1 MALQNRMEL
10 QYRQEMTINPR
21 LYQAMDLLQMP
32 LLDLQVHLKQEL
44 LVNPFLELAEES
56 EEGVE
61 TTEEASAEESGEEG
75 EEELPEDS
83 KAEDVKEEL
92 SEPEEDEDD
101 QDVSSGEDAPVA
113 EDDESS
119 SDDYSEDG
127 DLTTKTQEDV
137 NWDEILDENNF
148 DYDNFVQ
155 EVDDREFYEKAP
167 SNGRSLYEYLTEQLV
182 LLKLDENQRRIG
194 EEIIGDINDDG
205 YLTSSVSEIAFRLR
219 MEEAEVEHVLG
230 LIQSLEP
237 LGVGA
242 RDLRECLLIQ
252 LREKDQEDSLVFK
265 LVSEYFEQLSK
276 RHWQEIAKAT
286 SLSLKEIQDAADEIA
301 HLEPKPGRLYSSG
314 KDDNYVVPDLIVEK
328 VEGEYMVYV
337 NDSNLPRLRLSRAY
351 KEIARNRKNFSGEAK
366 DFIYNK
372 LNSANWLIQAI
383 EQRKQTMLKVMR
395 YIVDKQREFFEHGI
409 SHLKP
414 LTLREV
420 SEAISMHESTISRVT
435 NDKYCQTPR
444 GVFQLKFF
452 FSVGLASDTGE
463 DVSARGIKDKIAKMI
478 ENEDSSKPLTDQEIV
493 ARLKEDGLQI
503 ARRTVAKYRDQMGIL
518 PARMRKRV

>member
-1 MALQNRMEL
+1 MALQHRMEL

-32 LLDLQVHLKQEL
+32 LLDLQLHLKQEL
-44 LVNPFLELAEES
+44 MVNPFLELIEES

-61 TTEEASAEESGEEG
+61 TTDVEAEEDSREEG
-75 EEELPEDS
+75 EEKLPEDPRV
-83 KAEDVKEEL
+83 EDSKEE
-92 SEPEEDEDD
+92 SSGQDDD
-101 QDVSSGEDAPVA
+101 QDVSFGEDNPVA
-113 EDDESS
+113 EDVESS
-119 SDDYSEDG
+119 IDKYSEGG
-127 DLTTKTQEDV
+127 DLTTKTQEVV
-137 NWDEILDENNF
+137 NWDKILEENNF
-148 DYDNFVQ
+148 DYDNFAQ

-167 SNGRSLYEYLTEQLV
+167 SDGRSLYEYLTEQLV

-219 MEEAEVEHVLG
+219 MEEAEVEQVLG
-230 LIQSLEP
+230 FVQTLEP

-242 RDLRECLLIQ
+242 RDLKECLLIQ
-252 LREKDQEDSLVFK
+252 LREKGWEDSLVCK

-286 SLSLKEIQDAADEIA
+286 GLSLKKIQDAADEIA

-337 NDSNLPRLRLSRAY
+337 NDSNFPRLRLNRAY
-351 KEIARNRKNFSGEAK
+351 QEIARDRKNFTGK
-366 DFIYNK
+366 TKNFIYNK

-395 YIVDKQREFFEHGI
+395 YIVNKQRGFFEHGI
-409 SHLKP
+409 SQLKP

-420 SEAISMHESTISRVT
+420 SEAIDMHESTISRVT
-435 NDKYCQTPR
+435 SDKYCQTPR

-493 ARLKEDGLQI
+493 ARLKEGGLRI

>member
-61 TTEEASAEESGEEG
+61 TTDVEAAEDTPEEG
-75 EEELPEDS
+75 AEQSPEDS
-83 KAEDVKEEL
+83 KAEDFED
-92 SEPEEDEDD
+92 SIPEPEDN
-101 QDVSSGEDAPVA
+101 QDVSAVEDNPVA
-113 EDDESS
+113 PDDESLPE
-119 SDDYSEDG
+119 DYSEDG
-127 DLTTKTQEDV
+127 DLTTKTQEDI
-137 NWDEILDENNF
+137 NWDEILEENNF

-182 LLKLDENQRRIG
+182 LLKLDESQRRIG
-194 EEIIGDINDDG
+194 EEMIGDINDDG
-205 YLTSSVSEIAFRLR
+205 YLTSSVSEIGFRLR
-219 MEEAEVEHVLG
+219 VDEAQVEHVLG
-230 LIQSLEP
+230 LVQTLEP

-242 RDLRECLLIQ
+242 RDLKECLLIQ
-252 LREKDQEDSLVFK
+252 LREKGQDESLVFK

-276 RHWQEIAKAT
+276 RHWQDIAKST
-286 SLSLKEIQDAADEIA
+286 GLSLKEVQDAADEIA

-314 KDDNYVVPDLIVEK
+314 KDENYVIPDLVVEK
-328 VEGEYMVYV
+328 IEGVYMVYV
-337 NDSNLPRLRLSRAY
+337 NDSNLPRLRLSRTY
-351 KEIARNRKNFSGEAK
+351 QEIARDRKNFTGEAK
-366 DFIYNK
+366 EFIYNK

-395 YIVDKQREFFEHGI
+395 FIVDKQHGFFEHGI

-420 SEAISMHESTISRVT
+420 SEAIDMHESTISRVT

-463 DVSARGIKDKIAKMI
+463 DVSARGIKDKIDKMI
-478 ENEDSSKPLTDQEIV
+478 ESEDTSKPLTDQEIV
-493 ARLKEDGLQI
+493 ARLKQDGLQI

>member
-10 QYRQEMTINPR
+10 QYRQELTINPR

-32 LLDLQVHLKQEL
+32 LLDLQLHLKQEL
-44 LVNPFLELAEES
+44 MVNPFLELIEES

-61 TTEEASAEESGEEG
+61 TTDVEAEEDSREEG
-75 EEELPEDS
+75 KEELPEDS
-83 KAEDVKEEL
+83 RVEDFKQE
-92 SEPEEDEDD
+92 SSGQDDD
-101 QDVSSGEDAPVA
+101 QDVSFGEDNPVA
-113 EDDESS
+113 EDVESS
-119 SDDYSEDG
+119 IDKYSEDG

-137 NWDEILDENNF
+137 NWDEILEKSDF
-148 DYDNFVQ
+148 DYDNFAQ

-167 SNGRSLYEYLTEQLV
+167 SDGRSLYEYLTEQLV

-230 LIQSLEP
+230 FVQTLEP

-242 RDLRECLLIQ
+242 RDLKECLLIQ
-252 LREKDQEDSLVFK
+252 LREKGREDSLVFK

-286 SLSLKEIQDAADEIA
+286 GLSLKKIQDAADEIA

-314 KDDNYVVPDLIVEK
+314 RDDNYVVPDLIVEK

-351 KEIARNRKNFSGEAK
+351 QEIARNRKNFTGEAK
-366 DFIYNK
+366 VFIYNK

-383 EQRKQTMLKVMR
+383 EQRKQTMLKVMS
-395 YIVDKQREFFEHGI
+395 YIVDKQRDFFEHGI
-409 SHLKP
+409 SQLKP

-420 SEAISMHESTISRVT
+420 SEAIDMHESTISRVT
-435 NDKYCQTPR
+435 SDKYCQTPR

-478 ENEDSSKPLTDQEIV
+478 ENEDSSQPLTDQEIV

>member
-1 MALQNRMEL
+1 MVLQHRMEL
-10 QYRQEMTINPR
+10 QYRQELTINPR

-32 LLDLQVHLKQEL
+32 LLDLQLHLKQEL
-44 LVNPFLELAEES
+44 MVNPFLELVEES

-61 TTEEASAEESGEEG
+61 TTDVEAAEDS
-75 EEELPEDS
+75 EEEDEEKWPEDS
-83 KAEDVKEEL
+83 RVEDSKEE
-92 SEPEEDEDD
+92 SSKQEDD
-101 QDVSSGEDAPVA
+101 QDVSLGEDNPVA

-119 SDDYSEDG
+119 LGDYSEDG
-127 DLTTKTQEDV
+127 DLTTKTQETI
-137 NWDEILDENNF
+137 NWDAILDNNDF

-155 EVDDREFYEKAP
+155 EVDDREFHEKAP
-167 SNGRSLYEYLTEQLV
+167 SNGQSLYEYLTEQLV
-182 LLKLDENQRRIG
+182 FLKLDENQCRIG

-219 MEEAEVEHVLG
+219 MDEAEVEHILELV
-230 LIQSLEP
+230 QSLEP

-242 RDLRECLLIQ
+242 RDLKECLLIQ
-252 LREKDQEDSLVFK
+252 LREKGQEDGLVFK

-286 SLSLKEIQDAADEIA
+286 GLNLKEIQDAADEIA

-314 KDDNYVVPDLIVEK
+314 RDDHYVVPDLTVEK

-337 NDSNLPRLRLSRAY
+337 NDSNIPRLRLSHAY
-351 KEIARNRKNFSGEAK
+351 QEIARDRKNFTGEAK
-366 DFIYNK
+366 NFIYNK

-395 YIVDKQREFFEHGI
+395 YIVDKQHNFFEHGI
-409 SHLKP
+409 SYLKP

-420 SEAISMHESTISRVT
+420 SEAIDMHESTISRVT

-452 FSVGLASDTGE
+452 FSVGLACDTGE

-493 ARLKEDGLQI
+493 ARLKEDGLRI